1 MAKPIGNT
9 PLPPGVEDTSDEQF
23 DEDEVDSGPSYD
35 DMPGMGDN
43 DDWVGT
49 DLDQDLTPEERA
61 KLGPGRGKITSI
73 RGQKPV
79 YVGEYT
85 GKYTAKTQPRDAS
98 GRFRDVLARLKI
110 DLGDVGSAGA
120 LNKIREAENFDY
132 VGDYGKAA
140 EAATDLIGII
150 DRLDT
155 GALNADSISNVREG
169 ARQLGKTIAS
179 LPFNFGEQAEKLR
192 YSDLPPALRDLI
204 EDMIKKV
211 EAKIGPEDADIATK
225 DLKSFMSGID
235 VYSQSDVSSQMSKL
249 LRLLT

>member
-1 MAKPIGNT
+1 MKPRSKYWTEADENAD
-9 PLPPGVEDTSDEQF
+9 PDDPEAWASWVE
-23 DEDEVDSGPSYD
+23 
-35 DMPGMGDN
+35 
-43 DDWVGT
+43 
-49 DLDQDLTPEERA
+49 
-61 KLGPGRGKITSI
+61 
-73 RGQKPV
+73 GQKIDDPTYEDPYDPEDV
-79 YVGEYT
+79 DPENIFESDITDEEQLEKLAKEKRLVFKRKGI
-85 GKYTAKTQPRDAS
+85 YTAKTQPRDAS
-98 GRFRDVLARLKI
+98 GRFRDVLARLKV

-120 LNKIREAENFDY
+120 LNKIRDAENFDY

-155 GALNADSISNVREG
+155 GALNAEAITNVREG

-179 LPFNFGEQAEKLR
+179 LPFNFGDQAEKLR

-211 EAKIGPEDADIATK
+211 EAKIGSEDANIATK
-225 DLKSFMSGID
+225 DLKSFMSGND